1 MPVSVIPDA
10 KPARRKC
17 TEPKSRGV
25 EVRLNRWERR
35 TLRRLVRRIRHA
47 DVQRRLLI
55 ILHRSAGWTY
65 RPIAGAACCSIG
77 TVSRVLNRWKQVE
90 WAALMD
96 RREDNGDRKID
107 ARFLKQLARVL
118 QKSPPDFGWPRPTW
132 TQELLILV
140 LKKRLGVAVCRATMS
155 RALQVIGARR
165 GRPKPYVQCPWRP
178 RAKTRRLN
186 QIKGVIATLRR
197 NEAAFWE
204 DEVDIHL
211 NPKIGLDWMLWG
223 QQRRVRTPGQNE
235 KRYIAGALNARTG
248 RMIWVAGSRKNS
260 ALFIQLVLQLL
271 RAHPRARVIHVIL
284 DNYGIHKSRQVEAV
298 LASLHGRVRLHFLPP
313 YCPDDNPIERVWED
327 FHGNVTRNHRH
338 RTMDP
343 LMAAGE
349 NYLHARNRKVLP
361 ALIRVR
367 A

>member
-1 MPVSVIPDA
+1 VPVSGIADA

-17 TEPKSRGV
+17 TEPKFRGV

-55 ILHRSAGWTY
+55 ILHRSAGWSY
-65 RPIAGAACCSIG
+65 RQIAAAACCALG
-77 TVSRVLNRWKQVE
+77 TVSHVLKRWEQVK

-107 ARFLKQLARVL
+107 ARFLRELTRVL

-132 TQELLILV
+132 TQELLILT
-140 LKKRLGVAVCRATMS
+140 LKKRLGTTVCRATMS
-155 RALQVIGARR
+155 RALKIIGARR
-165 GRPKPYVQCPWRP
+165 GRPKPYVECPWSH

-186 QIKGVIATLRR
+186 QIKRLIATLPAG
-197 NEAAFWE
+197 EVAFWE
-204 DEVDIHL
+204 DEVDVHL
-211 NPKIGLDWMLWG
+211 NPKIGLDWMLRG
-223 QQRRVRTPGQNE
+223 HQRRVLTPGQNQ
-235 KRYIAGALNARTG
+235 KGYLAGALSARTG
-248 RMIWVAGSRKNS
+248 LMTWIAGERKNS
-260 ALFIQLVLQLL
+260 GLFIQLVLELL
-271 RAHPRARVIHVIL
+271 RALPRARVIHVVL

-327 FHGNVTRNHRH
+327 FHANVTRNHRH
-338 RTMDP
+338 RTLET
-343 LMAAGE
+343 LMAAGDR
-349 NYLHARNRKVLP
+349 YLRTRNRKAQP
-361 ALIRVR
+361 SLIRVP